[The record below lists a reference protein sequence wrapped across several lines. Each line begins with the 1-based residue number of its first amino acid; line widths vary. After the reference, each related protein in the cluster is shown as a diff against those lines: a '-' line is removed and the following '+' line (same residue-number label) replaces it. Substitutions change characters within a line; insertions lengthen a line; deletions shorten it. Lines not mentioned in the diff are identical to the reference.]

1 VTPTTGDAAT
11 GVGPDG
17 HGGPPRT
24 QAGTP
29 VAAPSAEQSRGA
41 ALEDVGKLLE
51 TVAAPLGIVAGFLVF
66 FGGTYSGAYFGWF
79 GVNQRLLRY
88 SIQDQMLQSAQP
100 MFGTAVRVLA
110 LVVAL
115 WVLDRVS
122 APVRRRPD
130 RLGAAGRAVVL
141 AAAVVA
147 TAVGLLSALD
157 LDPVARTVP
166 PRTAAV
172 VMLAGSVVLLRVR
185 RSGRR
190 AGWRTERAVLTAA
203 LLLAAFWVTTLY
215 ATEAGVGIARQI
227 DRTPALLPLVTVFS
241 ERYVDL
247 PGSTVVATEQRSP
260 EGAVL
265 YRYTGLRLL
274 AYSDD
279 RWFLLTGSLPGYRST
294 VTVLQDRP
302 ELRLEVARQ
311 R

>member
-1 VTPTTGDAAT
+1 VENLAK
-11 GVGPDG
+11 V
-17 HGGPPRT
+17 
-24 QAGTP
+24 
-29 VAAPSAEQSRGA
+29 
-41 ALEDVGKLLE
+41 LE
-51 TVAAPLGIVAGFLVF
+51 TVGAPLGIVAGFLVF

-79 GVNQRLLRY
+79 GVDQRMLRY

-115 WVLDRVS
+115 WVLDRAS
-122 APVRRRPD
+122 TPLRRRPD

-147 TAVGLLSALD
+147 TAVGLLSALG
-157 LDPVARTVP
+157 LDAVARIVP
-166 PRTAAV
+166 PRVAALM
-172 VMLAGSVVLLRVR
+172 MLAGSLVLLRVR

-190 AGWRTERAVLTAA
+190 AGAGWRTERAVLAAA

-247 PGSTVVATEQRSP
+247 PGSTVVATQQRSP

-294 VTVLQDRP
+294 VTVVQDRP